1 MEPPVRDVRRFA
13 AESHFDPDAPPTVL
27 DGEPP
32 TSFAACVAGQFPTS
46 LLESVEMPVGDSQQ
60 QQLLALQAQHQE
72 LLAGRPQPSL
82 LEGAS
87 LVAPSPTPGE
97 FATPVAGDAGLRPPA
112 MQAEPAR
119 DPARRRDGD

>member
-60 QQLLALQAQHQE
+60 QLQ
-72 LLAGRPQPSL
+72 LLAGRPQPEL

-87 LVAPSPTPGE
+87 LVAPPPTPGE
-97 FATPVAGDAGLRPPA
+97 FVTPVAGDTGLRPPA

-119 DPARRRDGD
+119 DPARQRDGD

>member
-46 LLESVEMPVGDSQQ
+46 LLESVEMPAGDSQQ
-60 QQLLALQAQHQE
+60 QLPALQAQHQK

-87 LVAPSPTPGE
+87 LVVPPPTPGE
-97 FATPVAGDAGLRPPA
+97 FATPVAGDTGLRPPA

>member
-60 QQLLALQAQHQE
+60 QLQALQAQHQK

-97 FATPVAGDAGLRPPA
+97 FATPVAGDTRLRPPA

-119 DPARRRDGD
+119 DLARRRDDD

>member
-13 AESHFDPDAPPTVL
+13 VESHFDPDALPTVL

-60 QQLLALQAQHQE
+60 QLPALQAQHQK

-97 FATPVAGDAGLRPPA
+97 FATPVAGDTRLRPPA
-112 MQAEPAR
+112 MQVEPAR
-119 DPARRRDGD
+119 GPAGRRDGD

>member
-60 QQLLALQAQHQE
+60 QLLALQAQHQK

-82 LEGAS
+82 LEGAI
-87 LVAPSPTPGE
+87 A
-97 FATPVAGDAGLRPPA
+97 FRP
-112 MQAEPAR
+112 QDR
-119 DPARRRDGD
+119 TRRCA

>member
-60 QQLLALQAQHQE
+60 QLQALQAQHQK
-72 LLAGRPQPSL
+72 LLAGRTQPSL

-97 FATPVAGDAGLRPPA
+97 FATPVAGDTRLRPPT
-112 MQAEPAR
+112 MQVEPAR

>member
-60 QQLLALQAQHQE
+60 QLPALQAQHQK

-97 FATPVAGDAGLRPPA
+97 FATPVAGDTRLRPPA
-112 MQAEPAR
+112 MQVEPAH

>member
-60 QQLLALQAQHQE
+60 QLLALEAPHRG
-72 LLAGRPQPSL
+72 LLGGVPQPSL
-82 LEGAS
+82 VEGAS
-87 LVAPSPTPGE
+87 LLAPTPPPGGHQ
-97 FATPVAGDAGLRPPA
+97 APLAGSTGRRPPA
-112 MQAEPAR
+112 MQPEPANG
-119 DPARRRDGD
+119 AERRRGDD

>member
-60 QQLLALQAQHQE
+60 QLPALQAQHQK
-72 LLAGRPQPSL
+72 LLAGRPQPEL

-97 FATPVAGDAGLRPPA
+97 FATPVAGDTRLRPPA

>member
-27 DGEPP
+27 DGEPA

-60 QQLLALQAQHQE
+60 QLPALQAQHQK

-97 FATPVAGDAGLRPPA
+97 FATPVAGDTRLRPPA
-112 MQAEPAR
+112 MQVEPAH

>member
-46 LLESVEMPVGDSQQ
+46 LLESLETPAGNSQQ
-60 QQLLALQAQHQE
+60 QLQALRAHHQA
-72 LLAGRPQPSL
+72 LLAGRPLPEL

-87 LVAPSPTPGE
+87 LVAPPPAPGE
-97 FATPVAGDAGLRPPA
+97 FATPVVGDTDLLPPVMKADSELR
-112 MQAEPAR
+112 R
-119 DPARRRDGD
+119 TGRRGDD

>member
-60 QQLLALQAQHQE
+60 QLPALQAQHQK
-72 LLAGRPQPSL
+72 LLAGRPQPEL

-87 LVAPSPTPGE
+87 LVAPPPTPGE
-97 FATPVAGDAGLRPPA
+97 FATPVAGDTGLRPPA

>member
-13 AESHFDPDAPPTVL
+13 AESHIDPDAPPTVL

-60 QQLLALQAQHQE
+60 QLPALQAQHQK

-97 FATPVAGDAGLRPPA
+97 FATPVAGDTRLRPPA
-112 MQAEPAR
+112 MQVEPAH

>member
-60 QQLLALQAQHQE
+60 QLPALQAQHQK

-87 LVAPSPTPGE
+87 LVALSPTPGE
-97 FATPVAGDAGLRPPA
+97 FATPVAGDTRLRPPA
-112 MQAEPAR
+112 MQVEPAH

>member
-60 QQLLALQAQHQE
+60 QLPALQAQHQK

-87 LVAPSPTPGE
+87 LIAPPPTPGE

>member
-60 QQLLALQAQHQE
+60 QLPALQAQHQK
-72 LLAGRPQPSL
+72 LLAGRPQPLL

-97 FATPVAGDAGLRPPA
+97 FATPVAGDTRLRPPA
-112 MQAEPAR
+112 MQVEPAH